1 MAKVLRKM
9 IVAHSGGV
17 LPTVSVKKAEETPV
31 GEAGVFIT
39 YPRAFNCGAH
49 KRVILRTDL
58 PCHPQAAVEQQVCLN
73 GVFENKQLPVCAC
86 SSQPPRTCSAV
97 QQTMR

>member
-1 MAKVLRKM
+1 VAKVLRKM

-39 YPRAFNCGAH
+39 YEDTCFSEGA
-49 KRVILRTDL
+49 LL
-58 PCHPQAAVEQQVCLN
+58 
-73 GVFENKQLPVCAC
+73 
-86 SSQPPRTCSAV
+86 
-97 QQTMR
+97 